1 MNRLTILFIQL
12 GLLFGQARIGEWQA
26 YTAPLHINDI
36 TGFEQQVICGT
47 NGGLLIYGQ
56 DKNTFNTLTV
66 IDQLAGTGINVVEI
80 GRDDYLWIGGVSR
93 DGFVQVYD
101 LQSKNSIAEFDFG
114 LTEIIDISITD
125 SICFVAF
132 LENQDWGLM
141 EFIYRDEN
149 WIYRDVYRNWPT
161 DFGSINAI
169 EIWMDDVMVA
179 TDQGLFIGDW
189 RWSNLKDP
197 TSWGQPY
204 PSLSGNISSLH
215 NNGSNILLVHE
226 NNVYHLTPN
235 TSTPLTLL
243 WDYFSDTNQF
253 IDITQDSD
261 GFLWGILDWKF
272 MKLHDTAIEWQIDVN
287 SEYSFTCLTKMP
299 DGQIIAGSEMGITLI
314 DQEDQTLTRE
324 IPNAPITN
332 QISALTVLND
342 GRLVAGSK
350 YGLSIKESW
359 GWRNISESDEIILT
373 STYNELRF
381 AVDYIPVNFGGFVA
395 DMEQGP
401 DGLLYCAIR
410 GTYPEPRRHG
420 GGIIIID
427 IDNPQNFTLIDTS
440 VLDYFAD
447 EYMIV
452 KDLEFDAS
460 GILWGANAYATTR
473 GNPITLRD
481 ANNSWG
487 SFSVTNSGN
496 ILSYTPNTI
505 GFDSFG
511 RIWIGSFEDDLNT
524 SPARNGGLVY
534 LDYEGSVI
542 NPTSTEWGSIDI
554 NPGYANNT
562 VWSLAIND
570 EDILYALTPIGLLQ
584 LTLQFSNA
592 DPVKKYG
599 YVYFPNISYGKGSKI
614 QIDSRNNVW
623 TVSPTQGVH
632 VLTSGSTYWPDI
644 NGFKQDNSHLLSN
657 EVADIAFNNDEGL
670 AYIATSQGISVLRIP
685 FAVQKDNYKKTRV
698 FPSPYHLP
706 SSTPLVIDGLMDEST
721 CKIMTVTGRVIRTL
735 SVNSPGVNG
744 YQANWDGKDSKGI
757 WVDTGVYLI
766 GIYRDGGEFGFEKIA
781 VIQH

>member
-80 GRDDYLWIGGVSR
+80 GQDGYLWIGGVSPN
-93 DGFVQVYD
+93 GFVQVYD
-101 LQSKNSIAEFDFG
+101 LKSKNSIAEFDFG
-114 LTEIIDISITD
+114 LTEVIDISIAD

-141 EFIYRDEN
+141 EFIYRDES
-149 WIYRDVYRNWPT
+149 WIYRDVYRNWPM
-161 DFGSINAI
+161 DFGSINAL
-169 EIWMDDVMVA
+169 EIWMDDIMVA
-179 TDQGLFIGDW
+179 TEQGLFVGDW
-189 RWSNLKDP
+189 RGSNLKDP

-204 PSLSGNISSLH
+204 TSLTGNISSLH

-226 NNVYHLTPN
+226 KNVYHLTPN
-235 TSTPLTLL
+235 TSTPLTLI
-243 WDYFSDTNQF
+243 WDYFSDTDQF

-272 MKLHDTAIEWQIDVN
+272 MKLDDTAIEWQLNVN
-287 SEYSFTCLTKMP
+287 SNYSFTCLTKML
-299 DGQIIAGSEMGITLI
+299 DGQIIAGSEMGIALI
-314 DQEDQTLTRE
+314 DKDAQTLTRE
-324 IPNAPITN
+324 IPNAPLTN

-350 YGLSIKESW
+350 HGLSIKESW

-373 STYNELRF
+373 PTYNELRF

-440 VLDYFAD
+440 VLDYYAD

-452 KDLEFDAS
+452 KDLEFDPS

-511 RIWIGSFEDDLNT
+511 RVWIGSFEDDLNT

-542 NPTSTEWGSIDI
+542 NPSSTEWGSIDI
-554 NPGYANNT
+554 NPGYTNNT

-592 DPVKKYG
+592 DPVKNMVMYI
-599 YVYFPNISYGKGSKI
+599 F
-614 QIDSRNNVW
+614 QIFLMVKDQRFRLIREIMFGLSR
-623 TVSPTQGVH
+623 QH
-632 VLTSGSTYWPDI
+632 
-644 NGFKQDNSHLLSN
+644 K
-657 EVADIAFNNDEGL
+657 
-670 AYIATSQGISVLRIP
+670 
-685 FAVQKDNYKKTRV
+685 V
-698 FPSPYHLP
+698 F
-706 SSTPLVIDGLMDEST
+706 M
-721 CKIMTVTGRVIRTL
+721 
-735 SVNSPGVNG
+735 
-744 YQANWDGKDSKGI
+744 
-757 WVDTGVYLI
+757 
-766 GIYRDGGEFGFEKIA
+766 F
-781 VIQH
+781 